1 MLRRHASSGF
11 LAATAAAFVAAF
23 SLSSVAHAEEEDFI
37 VRERVFYPVEIEP
50 HFAFGAENVYGVAG
64 FGGGLRVSIPFA
76 AGRLGRVPDNI
87 GITFGGDILHYDNC
101 LTNADCGANY
111 ILLPVAAQWNILV
124 ARRVSLLFE
133 GGAYLYKGWFDAC
146 GPGCAAPSDFG
157 VLPTVAIGG
166 RIHIGSNAALLLRV
180 GYPMATLGVSFL

>member
-1 MLRRHASSGF
+1 MLKRHASSRF
-11 LAATAAAFVAAF
+11 LLALSGAFVGAF
-23 SLSSVAHAEEEDFI
+23 ALGSVAQAEEEEI
-37 VRERVFYPVEIEP
+37 VVRERVYYPIEVEP

-76 AGRLGRVPDNI
+76 AGRLGRVSDNI

-111 ILLPVAAQWNILV
+111 LMIPVAAQWNILV

-133 GGAYLYKGWFDAC
+133 GGAYLYKGWFDTC

-157 VLPTVAIGG
+157 VLPTVAVGG
-166 RIHIGSNAALLLRV
+166 RIHIGPNTALLLRV
-180 GYPMATLGVSFL
+180 GYPMATFGVSFL